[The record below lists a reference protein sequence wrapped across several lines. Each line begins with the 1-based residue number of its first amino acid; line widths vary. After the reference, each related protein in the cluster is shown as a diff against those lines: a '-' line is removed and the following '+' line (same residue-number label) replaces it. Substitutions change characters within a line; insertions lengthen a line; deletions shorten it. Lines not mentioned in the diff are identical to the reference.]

1 METFNLDTVTR
12 FCDFSYEINEALH
25 MSDSEKDV
33 INNCAALIRAEL
45 DNRID
50 RHTKHIV
57 TSYIET
63 LLNHCSRFYERQFIT
78 REVSNRGL
86 MSRLDDVLDAY
97 FDSRRQ
103 IEEGIPSVQFCAGEM
118 CLSPN
123 YFGDLV
129 KRETGRT
136 ATDYIR
142 NYIIS
147 RAKILLAE
155 GEMNVS
161 EIAYEMGFRYPH
173 HLTRVFKKMTGTTP
187 NDYKASCN

>member
-1 METFNLDTVTR
+1 MEIFNLDTVTR

-103 IEEGIPSVQFCAGEM
+103 IEEEGRLRQGRGALLSRFHRGLRDGPQRQIVLFFCYM
-118 CLSPN
+118 
-123 YFGDLV
+123 V
-129 KRETGRT
+129 IQHGR
-136 ATDYIR
+136 
-142 NYIIS
+142 
-147 RAKILLAE
+147 LPHEE
-155 GEMNVS
+155 G
-161 EIAYEMGFRYPH
+161 APAF
-173 HLTRVFKKMTGTTP
+173 
-187 NDYKASCN
+187 